1 MVDQALQVLYLHILW
16 KARAL
21 TNAPDPSPDEIAF
34 REKLKEQ
41 RGTLLA
47 RLREFAVGTQSNTAE
62 GVRRAVRIRILGYSP
77 RADVFAGF
85 PKSYA
90 PTHSVLSR

>member
-21 TNAPDPSPDEIAF
+21 TNASDPSPDEANF

-41 RGTLLA
+41 RDSLLH
-47 RLREFAVGTQSNTAE
+47 RLQEFAVGTQSNTAE
-62 GVRRAVRIRILGYSP
+62 GVRRAVRNLRSLWVA
-77 RADVFAGF
+77 RADIFVGI
-85 PKSYA
+85 PKSDA
-90 PTHSVLSR
+90 SAHSLLSY